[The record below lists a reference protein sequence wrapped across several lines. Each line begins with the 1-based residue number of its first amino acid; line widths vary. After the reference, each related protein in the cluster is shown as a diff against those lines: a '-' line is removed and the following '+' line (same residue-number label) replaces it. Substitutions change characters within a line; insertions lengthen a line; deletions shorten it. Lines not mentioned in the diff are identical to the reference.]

1 MEITA
6 KSTKQQII
14 DEAVPL
20 IDDLT
25 EQNQNLTEKLNAALI
40 LLAVTAA
47 LGMLF
52 WFTAPLVGVF
62 SCFFI
67 MHPPFRTF
75 VRQVETSLGYELSD
89 KQHYQIHKIYKCNP
103 NTESMVADVV
113 KLFSNK

>member
-1 MEITA
+1 VEITA

-52 WFTAPLVGVF
+52 
-62 SCFFI
+62 
-67 MHPPFRTF
+67 
-75 VRQVETSLGYELSD
+75 
-89 KQHYQIHKIYKCNP
+89 
-103 NTESMVADVV
+103 
-113 KLFSNK
+113 